1 MKKSI
6 DLFCRKTIKKSI
18 SPSLS
23 IDNIEN
29 KDLSEKENNDDFD
42 FFNKKFEDTMKE
54 LFEYLDDIVYFSNF
68 ELKEKIENYCRL
80 KKIEFSEFE
89 NVFKIINSAFN

>member
-6 DLFCRKTIKKSI
+6 DLYCRNTIKKSI

-29 KDLSEKENNDDFD
+29 KDLSDTENNDDFD
-42 FFNKKFEDTMKE
+42 YFNKKFEDSFKD
-54 LFEYLDDIVYFSNF
+54 LFESLDDIIYFSNF

-80 KKIEFSEFE
+80 KKLDFSEFE
-89 NVFKIINSAFN
+89 NVKFIF